1 MELGPDL
8 LFLVGFVI
16 AIAGSLAGAIVW
28 ALLRPTVRQLRLQLA
43 TSTETEKAAAGELA
57 KARQE
62 AEAWRDRHQAEQ
74 LERTRFET
82 EARRIVDLEPELRQ
96 ALTRAETAGIE
107 KSVLQAVAERVPGLD
122 RSVQALTD
130 EIVALKT
137 RNAELMTELRE
148 QQEAHT
154 HKIEALTQVRG
165 EIERELKALAADALR
180 ANQGTFL
187 ELANEVFEKHKAG
200 AQADLDAR
208 RQAVNELV
216 GPLLESLNGVKRQVD
231 ELEKSRAQSFGALA
245 AELKGVAAAQNAVRA
260 ETSKLANALRAAP
273 KTRGRWGEQTLRN
286 VLELAGL
293 SEHCDFATEQS
304 FAVNGGVA
312 RPDVVIRLPGGR
324 SIVVDAKTSLSAYL
338 DAVEATEESD
348 RDRHLQL
355 HAAQI
360 RAHARQLAGKP
371 YRDLLPAPDFVVMF
385 VPGDNFYAA
394 AAERDP
400 SLFEDAAA
408 QGVVIVTPAT
418 LIALAKAV
426 AFGWRQQKVAENA
439 LRVHELGRDLYRRML
454 ALAGHIDRCGDA
466 LGKSVRHF
474 NLLVGSLEHSVLPQ
488 ARRFR
493 ELGVEG
499 TAMELAPLG
508 QIELQ
513 PRPLRLDLDDRD
525 GTSSETGSSEESL
538 VGAG

>member
-1 MELGPDL
+1 
-8 LFLVGFVI
+8 
-16 AIAGSLAGAIVW
+16 
-28 ALLRPTVRQLRLQLA
+28 
-43 TSTETEKAAAGELA
+43 
-57 KARQE
+57 
-62 AEAWRDRHQAEQ
+62 
-74 LERTRFET
+74 
-82 EARRIVDLEPELRQ
+82 
-96 ALTRAETAGIE
+96 
-107 KSVLQAVAERVPGLD
+107 
-122 RSVQALTD
+122 
-130 EIVALKT
+130 
-137 RNAELMTELRE
+137 
-148 QQEAHT
+148 
-154 HKIEALTQVRG
+154 
-165 EIERELKALAADALR
+165 
-180 ANQGTFL
+180 
-187 ELANEVFEKHKAG
+187 
-200 AQADLDAR
+200 
-208 RQAVNELV
+208 
-216 GPLLESLNGVKRQVD
+216 
-231 ELEKSRAQSFGALA
+231 
-245 AELKGVAAAQNAVRA
+245 
-260 ETSKLANALRAAP
+260 
-273 KTRGRWGEQTLRN
+273 
-286 VLELAGL
+286 
-293 SEHCDFATEQS
+293 
-304 FAVNGGVA
+304 
-312 RPDVVIRLPGGR
+312 VVIRLPGGR